1 LLYYNNSY
9 LKKKSGTKCI
19 LDFVRVINI
28 LYITSIG
35 IIIQDERTTK
45 SLLLKSKNIS
55 IGFFLLEYISLH
67 LSCVRFSIINMKRA
81 GQMWIQGKFNDKK
94 SAIGK
99 LKMCNRVLTS
109 ADARAVKP
117 SYVNNKQ

>member
-1 LLYYNNSY
+1 
-9 LKKKSGTKCI
+9 
-19 LDFVRVINI
+19 
-28 LYITSIG
+28 
-35 IIIQDERTTK
+35 
-45 SLLLKSKNIS
+45 
-55 IGFFLLEYISLH
+55 
-67 LSCVRFSIINMKRA
+67 
-81 GQMWIQGKFNDKK
+81 MWIQGKFNDKK